1 LKHPVGYRFSLKRGA
16 VPKQR
21 TLITLCTIISSN
33 TNTTSYIQQVHVG
46 SQVYTKTIQQTA
58 YNDYLESMTCFSQT
72 TVQTYWLPPESD
84 DKISLS
90 VTVLLSFF
98 VLLFVVTDIVPP
110 SSNHIAII
118 GNLSALVTS
127 SRTYL

>member
-1 LKHPVGYRFSLKRGA
+1 
-16 VPKQR
+16 
-21 TLITLCTIISSN
+21 
-33 TNTTSYIQQVHVG
+33 
-46 SQVYTKTIQQTA
+46 
-58 YNDYLESMTCFSQT
+58 M
-72 TVQTYWLPPESD
+72 QTYWLPPESD

-90 VTVLLSFF
+90 VTVLLAFF

-127 SRTYL
+127 SCTYL